1 MRINY
6 LLGLPTFL
14 MVIGL
19 AWASQSHA
27 DWENA
32 YNELDYEDG
41 LPEVDSLLPDD
52 SRRSSFELG
61 AADKQKTA
69 VPDQTMLDLAKQFD
83 AIQHEVQELRG
94 RVETQD
100 HELKLLKKQAQQLA
114 NVNTNVNTNVSN
126 ASNVSQKPASSLNSN
141 SGLGLN
147 SAGITYKPAGT

>member
-41 LPEVDSLLPDD
+41 LPEVDSLLIPDD

-61 AADKQKTA
+61 LSDKSKAA

-94 RVETQD
+94 RLETQD
-100 HELKLLKKQAQQLA
+100 HELKLLKKQQSQQLA
-114 NVNTNVNTNVSN
+114 NSNTSSV
-126 ASNVSQKPASSLNSN
+126 AQKPDTSLNSN
-141 SGLGLN
+141 SGLQFN
-147 SAGITYKPAGT
+147 NAGITYKPAGT